1 MKAFS
6 FYALAFG
13 LAVAVSFAAP
23 VIGEASN
30 LVTMLTPA
38 IAAGIMLAFIAPEG
52 GFRDAMNTLGL
63 TSAGLKGWP
72 FAIAGPVL
80 INVVAV
86 AILVAAQ
93 YTNLAAPEGS
103 ATVGE
108 MAFNVLTGL
117 AVVIVMALCEEVGW
131 RGYMLPRLM
140 GFGTIGAMLIVGFL
154 HGVWHLPLML
164 TTDYY
169 HATGNPWII
178 VPLFLLTLTMAGV
191 FYGYLRLWT
200 GSIWPVALAHAA
212 QIMAWNISADVSE
225 TKSPI
230 VLEYIG
236 GESGLLMIAGLLIV
250 NVLLVRRLAA
260 SNLSFAVEQRGS

>member
-1 MKAFS
+1 
-6 FYALAFG
+6 
-13 LAVAVSFAAP
+13 
-23 VIGEASN
+23 
-30 LVTMLTPA
+30 
-38 IAAGIMLAFIAPEG
+38 
-52 GFRDAMNTLGL
+52 
-63 TSAGLKGWP
+63 
-72 FAIAGPVL
+72 
-80 INVVAV
+80 
-86 AILVAAQ
+86 
-93 YTNLAAPEGS
+93 
-103 ATVGE
+103 
-108 MAFNVLTGL
+108 
-117 AVVIVMALCEEVGW
+117 
-131 RGYMLPRLM
+131 
-140 GFGTIGAMLIVGFL
+140 MLIVGFL

-250 NVLLVRRLAA
+250 NVFLVRRLAA
-260 SNLSFAVEQRGS
+260 SNHSFAVEQRGS